1 MTNQKDNIYND
12 NSGNYE
18 YCPKISIII
27 PAYNI
32 EDYIGECLDSVVNQT
47 YRNIEIIVVNDG
59 SKDST
64 PQIIDKYA
72 SQDDRIRVVHKTNG
86 GLSSARNAGLDI
98 MTGEYVS
105 FIDGDDYVES
115 NLYQSIVSEIIDKN
129 RDVDIIQFG
138 HRVFF
143 DKGDNEP
150 IHNPTLHRLSHFR
163 ADSILENLLIKG
175 NMLSTLVWDKL
186 YKVKIFDNVRF
197 SVGRY
202 YEDLPASFEVLF
214 YADSI
219 IATDMVFYNYRRS
232 RSGSISYKV
241 DEKLFDENAIFEE
254 MKDKYASNK
263 RLYYIIDNYSID
275 RLIAWYVKVM
285 KFVPENEQDKLL
297 QRIEA
302 MAKTKRK
309 TKIIVPFGIKYIRYK
324 IFVYYPGLFRTM
336 SRLKSKIK

>member
-1 MTNQKDNIYND
+1 MANQKDNIYND
-12 NSGNYE
+12 NGGTYE
-18 YCPKISIII
+18 YRPKISIII

-115 NLYQSIVSEIIDKN
+115 NLYQSIVSDIIDKN

-138 HRVFF
+138 LRIFF
-143 DKGDNEP
+143 DKCDNEP
-150 IHNPTLHRLSHFR
+150 IHSSTLHRLSHFR

-175 NMLSTLVWDKL
+175 NMLSIYVCDKL

-202 YEDLPASFEVLF
+202 YEDLPVSLEVLF

-219 IATDMVFYNYRRS
+219 IATDMFFYNYRKGRLN
-232 RSGSISYKV
+232 SISYKI

-324 IFVYYPGLFRTM
+324 IFVYYPSLFRTM